1 MLNISL
7 QIVLITYLLEEVF
20 MVGDERVASVAGNIG
35 MVSEIGGLVAEITLG
50 YLQDLFGRKWINI
63 GGLLSASV
71 AVVCMP
77 LPHRIFALYFLRAL
91 TNAGFIPVNYTPFTL
106 DYVAKDSLSLQAGIG
121 SVVKTSAAM
130 LSESGAVLLQSHV
143 PI

>member
-50 YLQDLFGRKWINI
+50 YL
-63 GGLLSASV
+63 
-71 AVVCMP
+71 
-77 LPHRIFALYFLRAL
+77 
-91 TNAGFIPVNYTPFTL
+91 
-106 DYVAKDSLSLQAGIG
+106 
-121 SVVKTSAAM
+121 
-130 LSESGAVLLQSHV
+130 
-143 PI
+143 